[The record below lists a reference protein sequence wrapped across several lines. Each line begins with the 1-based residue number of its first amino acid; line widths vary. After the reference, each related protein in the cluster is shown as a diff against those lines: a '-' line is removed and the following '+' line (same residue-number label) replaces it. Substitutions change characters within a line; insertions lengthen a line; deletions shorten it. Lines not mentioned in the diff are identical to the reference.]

1 MNIKSE
7 ILLKN
12 KCVKCNKIYAS
23 ASSLCNHKKKFHKN
37 ESIYPNVNV
46 GENVGN
52 VGDDVG
58 DNVGE
63 NVGDVG
69 DVKKDKKIIRC
80 ELCNKIF
87 SSRFTKYEHKKKAC
101 KFKNN
106 FFTDSNHEL
115 IELKKK
121 NKELEKSVNELKEL
135 FTKIHPKTLKKLNK
149 DLGNNITNNTIINN
163 TINNTNITINK
174 TYVNF
179 NTDIDYK
186 MLSENQIL
194 YILKRCNFSLE
205 ESIKTVHFNKEFPEY
220 SNIFITNLKDNIAY
234 IFDGNKFV
242 AMSKDEVLNDLIVTH
257 MNEIEVSAETYKNKI
272 NPHNRNSLDKFIE
285 NMNNN
290 KKFYNERLNKTFTN
304 FKLFKMELIKNLI
317 YNNSD
322 TKLLDKLKTLELI
335 NKEITYIDD
344 DE

>member
-1 MNIKSE
+1 
-7 ILLKN
+7 
-12 KCVKCNKIYAS
+12 
-23 ASSLCNHKKKFHKN
+23 
-37 ESIYPNVNV
+37 
-46 GENVGN
+46 
-52 VGDDVG
+52 
-58 DNVGE
+58 
-63 NVGDVG
+63 
-69 DVKKDKKIIRC
+69 
-80 ELCNKIF
+80 
-87 SSRFTKYEHKKKAC
+87 
-101 KFKNN
+101 
-106 FFTDSNHEL
+106 
-115 IELKKK
+115 
-121 NKELEKSVNELKEL
+121 
-135 FTKIHPKTLKKLNK
+135 
-149 DLGNNITNNTIINN
+149 
-163 TINNTNITINK
+163 
-174 TYVNF
+174 
-179 NTDIDYK
+179 

-220 SNIFITNLKDNIAY
+220 SNIFITNLKNNIAY

-272 NPHNRNSLDKFIE
+272 NAHNRNSLDKFIE

-304 FKLFKMELIKNLI
+304 FKLFKIELIKNLI